1 MYITNFRYNIK
12 LCSYKLFLQ
21 LISCLLRGT
30 LQTNQPELVA
40 APAGFLAGLSSMSL
54 FRSTSITIYTAWKT
68 IDVSL
73 FIKIKTVIA
82 NEFYFSLMIQILN
95 ISNQILLKT
104 GVASG
109 RLPAVPFCTELA
121 YASATAVLFH
131 FGVTEPES
139 LKPSYFGFLNRI
151 TENR

>member
-73 FIKIKTVIA
+73 FIKIKIVIE
-82 NEFYFSLMIQILN
+82 NKLRVLLFVDD
-95 ISNQILLKT
+95 SN
-104 GVASG
+104 
-109 RLPAVPFCTELA
+109 TEYIELD
-121 YASATAVLFH
+121 
-131 FGVTEPES
+131 
-139 LKPSYFGFLNRI
+139 I
-151 TENR
+151 T

>member
-82 NEFYFSLMIQILN
+82 NEFLLFVDD
-95 ISNQILLKT
+95 SN
-104 GVASG
+104 
-109 RLPAVPFCTELA
+109 TEYIELDI
-121 YASATAVLFH
+121 
-131 FGVTEPES
+131 
-139 LKPSYFGFLNRI
+139 N
-151 TENR
+151 

>member
-1 MYITNFRYNIK
+1 MLFILYITNFRYNIK

-73 FIKIKTVIA
+73 FIKIKIA
-82 NEFYFSLMIQILN
+82 I
-95 ISNQILLKT
+95 ISFNFQRVLLFVDDSNT
-104 GVASG
+104 
-109 RLPAVPFCTELA
+109 
-121 YASATAVLFH
+121 
-131 FGVTEPES
+131 
-139 LKPSYFGFLNRI
+139 
-151 TENR
+151 